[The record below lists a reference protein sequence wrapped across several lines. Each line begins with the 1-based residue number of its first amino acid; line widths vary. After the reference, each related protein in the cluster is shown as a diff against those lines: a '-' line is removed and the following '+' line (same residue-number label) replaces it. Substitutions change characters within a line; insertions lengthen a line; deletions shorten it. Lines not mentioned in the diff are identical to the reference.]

1 MSQVVAI
8 VSSSGSTPARNEQEM
23 ANFNLADYETVEE
36 RIARFYKDNP
46 DGRIVTENLTTLQDR
61 QVLTWVVKA
70 TVYLNNKEQGGLL
83 PKATGLAFE
92 IDGIGMANKT
102 SALENAETS
111 AIGRALAN
119 AGYSG
124 NKRTSREEMEK
135 VARGVTPTAIG
146 QDELYAI
153 WKQVTAATTVDQLKA
168 IWDANTGVAQIEFQD
183 DYGPNTLARAIAGKK
198 EKLTKPADLEVQ
210 TKLSKPATKAVGK

>member
-1 MSQVVAI
+1 
-8 VSSSGSTPARNEQEM
+8 M

-46 DGRIVTENLTTLQDR
+46 DGRIITENLTTLQDR

-70 TVYLNNKEQGGLL
+70 TIYLNNEQQGSQLA
-83 PKATGLAFE
+83 KATGLAFE

-135 VARGVTPTAIG
+135 VARGVTPTTIG
-146 QDELYAI
+146 QEQLHAIWVAVKNCRTVDELKAF
-153 WKQVTAATTVDQLKA
+153 WTDNAAHLNV
-168 IWDANTGVAQIEFQD
+168 EFQD
-183 DYGPNTLARAIAGKK
+183 DFGPNTLAKAITHRK
-198 EKLTKPADLEVQ
+198 EQLEKKPADLEI
-210 TKLSKPATKAVGK
+210 KPGSKQVVK